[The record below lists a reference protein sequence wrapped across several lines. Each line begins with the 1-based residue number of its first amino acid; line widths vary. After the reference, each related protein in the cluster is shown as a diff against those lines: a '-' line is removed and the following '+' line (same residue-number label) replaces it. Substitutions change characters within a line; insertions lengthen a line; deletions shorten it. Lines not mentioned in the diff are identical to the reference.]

1 MDELEE
7 AANLFRRALEHQP
20 GNAHLWTR
28 LGDVGVA
35 RNTAESL
42 QEAGRSYAQAVA
54 LQPDI
59 AEAHFG
65 LGFVFALERQH
76 DRAKRCYGRALELVP
91 QDANFQAAVLSEAQH
106 LCDWSQ
112 FDELSRAV
120 RRNALSQP
128 YSPDAAPHPFIMLSI
143 AATLEEQLAAAQAY
157 SRSVAQRASLQARRR
172 AHKAA
177 ASRALSGPVAGRPLR
192 VGYLSSD
199 FYEHVTAHCMAE
211 VFELHNPERVETIGY
226 SSGPNDGS
234 AIRKRLERAFSKF
247 VDLAGKDNCSAAA
260 AIASDELDILVDLK
274 GHTAGARTEILALR
288 PAPIQASYLGF
299 PGTMGAEFIDYIITD
314 DFVLPPEH
322 ARFYSEVPVYLP
334 GSYYP
339 SDRTRPLSQAAERG
353 SMGLPEDAFI
363 FCCFNQAYKIGPE
376 PFACW
381 MRLLSQVPGSV
392 LWLLETNPWM
402 AGNLKRE
409 ASVRGVDP
417 NRLMFAAKSAPQEYL
432 RRLRAADLFLDTW
445 PYNAHTTASD
455 ALWVGVP
462 VVSYAGR
469 TLPWRV
475 AGSQL
480 KALGLP
486 ELVAQSESEYEHLA
500 LDLAR
505 QPAKV
510 RALREKLEALR
521 PGAAL
526 FQTPALARHL
536 EDAFEAMHRMGSRLV
551 PPVLERQ

>member
-1 MDELEE
+1 MNELEE
-7 AANLFRRALEHQP
+7 AVNLFRRALEHQP
-20 GNAHLWTR
+20 GNAHLWAR
-28 LGDVGVA
+28 LADVGVA

-42 QEAGRSYAQAVA
+42 REAGRDYAQAVA

-76 DRAKRCYGRALELVP
+76 DQAKRCYGRALELVP
-91 QDANFQAAVLSEAQH
+91 QDPNFQAAVLSEAQH

-128 YSPDAAPHPFIMLSI
+128 SSPDAAPHPFIMLSI
-143 AATLEEQLAAAQAY
+143 AATLEEQLAAARAY
-157 SRSVAQRASLQARRR
+157 SRAVTQRASLHARRSVHG
-172 AHKAA
+172 APFAKA
-177 ASRALSGPVAGRPLR
+177 RSGPVAGRPLR
-192 VGYLSSD
+192 VGYLSAD

-226 SSGPNDGS
+226 SIGPNDGS

-247 VDLAGKDNCSAAA
+247 VDLAGDDNCSAAA
-260 AIASDELDILVDLK
+260 AIAADELDILVDLK

-322 ARFYSEVPVYLP
+322 ARFYSEKPVYLP

-339 SDRTRPLSQAAERG
+339 SDRTRPLLQAAERR
-353 SMGLPEDAFI
+353 SVGLPEGAFI

-409 ASVRGVDP
+409 ASIRGVDP
-417 NRLMFAAKSAPQEYL
+417 NRLIFAAKSAPSEYL

-455 ALWVGVP
+455 ALWVGLP
-462 VVSYAGR
+462 VVTYAGN
-469 TLPWRV
+469 TLPSRV

-486 ELVAQSESEYEHLA
+486 ELVADSVSEYEA
-500 LDLAR
+500 LTLRFAT
-505 QPAKV
+505 QPADLQ
-510 RALREKLEALR
+510 ALRAKLETLR
-521 PGAAL
+521 LESPL
-526 FQTPALARHL
+526 FQTASLARHL
-536 EDAFEAMHRMGSRLV
+536 EDAFEAMCGCPLSHRPRY
-551 PPVLERQ
+551 